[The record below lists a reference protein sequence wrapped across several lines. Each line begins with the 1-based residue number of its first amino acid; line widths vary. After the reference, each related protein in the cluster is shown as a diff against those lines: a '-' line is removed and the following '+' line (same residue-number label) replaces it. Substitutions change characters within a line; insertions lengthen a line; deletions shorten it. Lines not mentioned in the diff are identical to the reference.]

1 MLELY
6 GIHPNENSKEI
17 HSVINKEMFLKN
29 IVDSLSLLSKR
40 VELLNAVN
48 LYDINI
54 VAEDFFADLLN
65 LIYGYKL
72 KNANILE
79 KNAPAIDLIDIN
91 NRITYQVT
99 SDNTSTKIKH
109 TISEYITNKSYEKYD
124 QLYILILTKKKSYTT
139 VFDTQGKFIFD
150 ASKHIIDVED
160 LVKYIRGLE
169 TERIKDI
176 SDFLERE
183 LYEKYYSTKET
194 QASEIDTIIDLI
206 EYISKHKEVK
216 KKIDVE
222 IDPDFKIYKRF
233 KNFADK
239 LVTEYTSLYTVYG
252 NSIEIVNDIIGIDA
266 AKDIIIIFYLQD
278 ISMQYLEEA
287 NDDPVK
293 ALNRMVTYFE
303 DKLSCNGKKYD
314 RAAIRFYLV
323 NEMTKCRVFP
333 NERNEYYGGKQ

>member
-1 MLELY
+1 MISKELY
-6 GIHPNENSKEI
+6 
-17 HSVINKEMFLKN
+17 LKN

-54 VAEDFFADLLN
+54 IAEDFYADLLN

-72 KNANILE
+72 RNANFLV
-79 KNAPAIDLIDIN
+79 KNAPAIDLIDKGN
-91 NRITYQVT
+91 KITYQVT
-99 SDNTSTKIKH
+99 SDSTSTKIKH
-109 TISEYITNKSYEKYD
+109 TINEYIINKSYEEYD

-139 VFDTQGKFIFD
+139 VFDTHGKFNFD
-150 ASKHIIDVED
+150 TSKHIIDVKD
-160 LVKYIRGLE
+160 LVKYIRGLK
-169 TERIKDI
+169 TDKIKNI
-176 SDFLERE
+176 SDFLEKE
-183 LYEKYYSTKET
+183 FCEKYYTIKET
-194 QASEIDTIIDLI
+194 QASEIDTIIHLI

-239 LVTEYTSLYTVYG
+239 LVADYTSLYALYG
-252 NSIEIVNDIIGIDA
+252 NSIEIVNDILGIDA
-266 AKDIIIIFYLQD
+266 AQDIIIMFYLQD
-278 ISMQYLEEA
+278 ISMHYLEDT

-293 ALNRMVTYFE
+293 ALNMLVTYFE
-303 DKLSCNGKKYD
+303 DKLSINGKKYD
-314 RAAIRFYLV
+314 QAAIKFYLV
-323 NEMTKCRVFP
+323 NEMIKCRVFP